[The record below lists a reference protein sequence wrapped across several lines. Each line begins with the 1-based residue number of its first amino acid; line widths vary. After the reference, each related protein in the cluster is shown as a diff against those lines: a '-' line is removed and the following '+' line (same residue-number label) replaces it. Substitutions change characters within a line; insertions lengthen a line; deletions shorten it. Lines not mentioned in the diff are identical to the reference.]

1 MTSPAEREFD
11 FYPRGQK
18 REEILTNFRIG
29 LRQMTN
35 PDTGLAFTET
45 EIATATAAGSRFWI
59 EADAIDVV
67 LLVEQQRAFWLA
79 DQVDPE
85 RASSAWLVDYHG
97 RLWGEAPLAA
107 TGGSGLVTLAGEPLT
122 VFHGS
127 TTIGDPSAT
136 TCTDAAGLRYQLQQD
151 VTLPFFGAAPSVAL
165 LAIDAGSATNLT
177 AGAELTWANPPP
189 GAAPKATVASDF
201 SGGTDT
207 ETDVDFV
214 QRLEA
219 RIRRKPGAGN
229 GSHVRGWARAASN
242 AIDDACVYA
251 CAFHAGSTLVAIL
264 QKRAGVKGPKAR
276 IASVST
282 LMAATSY
289 LVPPASPV
297 FPSRAHVV
305 VVAPTPESTDLSLE
319 LSMTTG
325 VASGWS
331 DPSPWPPYG
340 GAPVTIGN
348 IDTPTA
354 FVIQNFPPLP
364 LGVTAPKL
372 MVWDDTLS
380 RFESLAVESVNAA
393 TPVTLVVTL
402 LHPPNKNLAAG
413 DVICPDTSLR
423 DLIGE
428 TIESYFDSLG
438 PGEVLNLATDPRG
451 HRALRY
457 PRPNEEL
464 PFRAGSSI
472 TSWLGDALGFALS
485 NTQLLSI
492 SKTAPSIPTS
502 PILGPRLLTVGR
514 VGVYPGDL

>member
-35 PDTGLAFTET
+35 PDTGLPFTET

-67 LLVEQQRAFWLA
+67 LLIEQQRAFWLA

-97 RLWGEAPLAA
+97 RLWGETPLPA
-107 TGGSGLVTLAGEPLT
+107 TGGSGLVTLTGAPLT
-122 VFHGS
+122 IFRGS
-127 TTIGDPSAT
+127 TTIGDPTAT
-136 TCTDAAGLRYQLQQD
+136 SCTDPAGLRYQVQQD
-151 VTLPFFGAAPSVAL
+151 ITLPFSGTAPTVL
-165 LAIDAGSATNLT
+165 LAVDAGAATNLT
-177 AGAELTWANPPP
+177 AGAELTWADPPA

-207 ETDVDFV
+207 ETDVEFV
-214 QRLEA
+214 ARLEA

-251 CAFHAGSTLVAIL
+251 CAFHAGSTLVTIL
-264 QKRAGVKGPKAR
+264 QKRAGVKGPTAR

-282 LMAATSY
+282 LLAATSY

-297 FPSRAHVV
+297 FPARAHVV
-305 VVAPTPESTDLSLE
+305 VVTPTPEATDVVLE

-331 DPSPWPPYG
+331 DPAPWPPF
-340 GAPVTIGN
+340 GAGAATITN
-348 IDTPTA
+348 VDSPTI
-354 FVIQNFPPLP
+354 FRMQNLAAVP
-364 LGVTAPKL
+364 LGVIAPKL
-372 MVWDDTLS
+372 MIWNDATT
-380 RFESLAVESVNAA
+380 RFESLAVTSV
-393 TPVTLVVTL
+393 TQTSPIDFVVALQNPST
-402 LHPPNKNLAAG
+402 KALAVG
-413 DVICPDTSLR
+413 DVISPDTNLR

-428 TIESYFDSLG
+428 TVESYFDSLG

-472 TSWLGDALGFALS
+472 TSWLNDALGFALS
-485 NTQLLSI
+485 NAQLLSI
-492 SKTAPSIPTS
+492 SKTAPSIPPT
-502 PILGPRLLTVGR
+502 PIGGPRLLTAGR
-514 VGVYPGDL
+514 IGVYPGDL